1 MQKTFSFPDIGIV
14 KVTKKRQVR
23 NLTIRVK
30 SSDEVAVTIP
40 FLVSYETA
48 LSFVR
53 KNIAWIK
60 EKQASY
66 KNAKN
71 QLFSP
76 DTIFRTRKYQL
87 RFISGNYK
95 NIHSRITNSEIKIL
109 YPEDFKDFENKSFQK
124 FIKKTILKALKIEA
138 EEFLLPKIESLS
150 KKHNLPYNTAKIGYG
165 KQRLGWCNAQNDI
178 SLSAILVLLPEHLID
193 YIILHELSHTKQKNH
208 SKEFYKLLNDLTDN
222 NVAIYKRGI
231 RNFKFSIVPGDYRY
245 N

>member
-1 MQKTFSFPDIGIV
+1 MQKIFSFPDIGIV

-30 SSDEVAVTIP
+30 SVDEVAVTIP
-40 FLVSYETA
+40 FLVSYDSA
-48 LSFVR
+48 INYVR

-66 KNAKN
+66 KNTHN
-71 QLFSP
+71 HLFSP

-87 RFISGNYK
+87 KFISGNYK
-95 NIHSRITNSEIKIL
+95 NIHSRITDSEIKIF
-109 YPEDFKDFENKSFQK
+109 YPIDFKDFENKDFQE
-124 FIKKTILKALKIEA
+124 FVKKIILKALKIEA

-165 KQRLGWCNAQNDI
+165 KQRLGWCNAQNEI

-193 YIILHELSHTKQKNH
+193 YIILHELSHTKLKNH
-208 SKEFYKLLNDLTDN
+208 SKEFYKLLNDLNGN
-222 NVAIYKRGI
+222 NVANYKREI
-231 RNFKFSIVPGDYRY
+231 RNFKFEIIPGDYSY

>member
-23 NLTIRVK
+23 NLTVRVK
-30 SSDEVAVTIP
+30 SADEVAVTIP
-40 FLVSYETA
+40 FLVSYDSA
-48 LSFVR
+48 ISFVR
-53 KNIAWIK
+53 KNLTWIK

-66 KNAKN
+66 KNAPN
-71 QLFSP
+71 QSFNP
-76 DTIFRTRKYQL
+76 NTIFRTRKYQL
-87 RFISGNYK
+87 KFISGNYI
-95 NIHSRITNSEIKIL
+95 NIHSRINDSEIKIF
-109 YPEDFKDFENKSFQK
+109 YPVDFKDFERKDLQEY
-124 FIKKTILKALKIEA
+124 IKKVILKALKIEA

-150 KKHNLPYNTAKIGYG
+150 KKHNLPYYTVKIGYG
-165 KQRLGWCNAQNDI
+165 KQRLGWCNAHNEI

-222 NVAIYKRGI
+222 KVAIYKREI
-231 RNFKFSIVPGDYRY
+231 RNFKFAIIPGDYSY